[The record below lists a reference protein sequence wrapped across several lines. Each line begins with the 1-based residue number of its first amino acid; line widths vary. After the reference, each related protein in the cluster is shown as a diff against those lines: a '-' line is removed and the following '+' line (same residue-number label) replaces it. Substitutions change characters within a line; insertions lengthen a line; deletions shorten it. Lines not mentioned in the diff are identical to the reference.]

1 MHHCVNYSDA
11 NKRLSRFQLLLR
23 SISTGAISE
32 PHVWKLEQNKY
43 VCVDMGAIHLCAYI
57 FYLIDILIKGVMAM
71 KQETVLSEI

>member
-11 NKRLSRFQLLLR
+11 NNRLSRFQLLLS

-32 PHVWKLEQNKY
+32 PHAWKFEHNNY
-43 VCVDMGAIHLCAYI
+43 VSVDKGAIHLCAYI

-71 KQETVLSEI
+71 KQETVLS